1 VKERIKGVKGMKLM
15 RPKEKNKRKMKKKAI
30 PLNQPLSNQ
39 KKGRVKSD
47 ERNSDSWSSSA
58 DKKILNPHKNKND
71 EKHDEKERKTDQVEA
86 DNKKD
91 KSRHKRRN
99 KNKDQVDDREKKTE
113 DPHRVDEINNIS
125 NKKSH
130 RREKQNTERQD
141 VPHKNKNDEKHIEKD
156 KKTLDHAQ
164 KLAGEPSQK
173 LHKKSA
179 MDVPEL
185 KSNELHSNQKNVV
198 PELKPELKSN
208 DSEQHNSEKDPSD
221 NEKEGDI
228 ESLVQ
233 QIQRK
238 ELLLK
243 QLMEQNPLDSN
254 VLIEPIGALEE
265 LNTRSKEE
273 LVQLLLKERKTNIQL
288 QIQLTKHRMRE
299 NLELLQKKAKAWIEA
314 VTEEKFM
321 KDRFGESLRSGVL
334 LCKLVNIIEPDSV
347 KRVNTFTSPFMQME
361 NINHFLE
368 ACEKIGVPIRDLFST
383 SDLYERRNLGL
394 VAHTIYALA
403 KVAEQNGFEGPS
415 WPEDITV

>member
-1 VKERIKGVKGMKLM
+1 
-15 RPKEKNKRKMKKKAI
+15 
-30 PLNQPLSNQ
+30 
-39 KKGRVKSD
+39 
-47 ERNSDSWSSSA
+47 
-58 DKKILNPHKNKND
+58 
-71 EKHDEKERKTDQVEA
+71 
-86 DNKKD
+86 
-91 KSRHKRRN
+91 
-99 KNKDQVDDREKKTE
+99 
-113 DPHRVDEINNIS
+113 
-125 NKKSH
+125 
-130 RREKQNTERQD
+130 
-141 VPHKNKNDEKHIEKD
+141 
-156 KKTLDHAQ
+156 
-164 KLAGEPSQK
+164 
-173 LHKKSA
+173 
-179 MDVPEL
+179 
-185 KSNELHSNQKNVV
+185 
-198 PELKPELKSN
+198 
-208 DSEQHNSEKDPSD
+208 
-221 NEKEGDI
+221 
-228 ESLVQ
+228 LVQ